1 MKYHRSRGFTL
12 IEVMIV
18 VAIIG
23 ILAAIALPAY
33 QDSVLKS
40 GRAEGK
46 AALLGAAQR
55 LERCLAEFNAYN
67 DVSCPDFNPAEPT
80 DNQRYTISLQA
91 VAVATYTLQAIPQ
104 GGQIGDAQ
112 CATLT
117 LDQIGVRTISGIGTL
132 AECW

>member
-18 VAIIG
+18 VAIVG

-33 QDSVLKS
+33 QGSVLKS

-55 LERCLAEFNAYN
+55 LERCLTELNAYN
-67 DVSCPDFNPAEPT
+67 NGNCPDFNPAEPT
-80 DNQRYTISLQA
+80 DNQRYDISLSA
-91 VAVATYTLQAIPQ
+91 VAVAAYTLQAIPQ
-104 GGQIGDAQ
+104 GGQTGDTL

-117 LDQIGVRTISGIGTL
+117 LNQAGVKTESGTGTL

>member
-18 VAIIG
+18 VAIVG

-46 AALLGAAQR
+46 AALLDAAQR
-55 LERCLAEFNAYN
+55 LERCLTEFNAYDN
-67 DVSCPDFNPAEPT
+67 GNCPDFNPAVLT

-104 GGQIGDAQ
+104 GGQTGDAR

-117 LDQIGVRTISGIGTL
+117 LNQAGAKTESGTGTL

>member
-18 VAIIG
+18 VAIVG

-33 QDSVLKS
+33 QGSVLKS

-55 LERCLAEFNAYN
+55 LERCLTEFNAYN
-67 DVSCPDFNPAEPT
+67 NGNCPDFNPAEPT
-80 DNQRYTISLQA
+80 DNQRYTISLSA

-104 GGQIGDAQ
+104 GGQTGDTL
-112 CATLT
+112 CATFT
-117 LDQIGVRTISGIGTL
+117 LNQAGAKTESGTGTL